1 MNNVTL
7 NISSNMNTQSVI
19 LQDVKNV
26 LRTKSD
32 FNRTFEKYNTQN
44 DKTRTFE
51 AQDGKKMPEKD
62 INVASKRVSDRNNSV
77 CNKDSLKEDKVKVA
91 DKQEPK
97 SLDEKIKASAD
108 ENVKIFDD
116 IYELSDDP
124 SMSLANVQLDEA
136 DLQLCE
142 EKFTE
147 TITAELDCF
156 IAETGLDEVLSDTEI
171 TVLKNVVSA
180 CNNAILSDDAITTDD
195 LILDLNS
202 QGVDLTR
209 IAKAIKDFVNNMKSN
224 ENGIIIGENNLVD
237 TTKDSLIKIADIIA
251 TTANDVSNS
260 QDIDV
265 LNLKNGIDTVLAKLN
280 KTADI
285 KSYMKPDASLI
296 VDKTLVQN
304 DLPKEI
310 YIDKSFVALK
320 DDKELSASILNSTK
334 SEFSYV
340 ISEDEIEGAIKGTKL
355 TDKSSSLK
363 RVFSHDVSG
372 NKIVEDTKLTD
383 NKSSSKNVS
392 IGAQSVDLLKTI
404 KDSESVSNTL
414 VSNKNNVISNTLT
427 SNLTAAQNS
436 LNDKNVVFDNSNLLK
451 SDASNF
457 NNSSHLLGDK
467 AESLIQADTKGASL
481 ANNLN
486 SLASKNSGVTV
497 SLTDTAT
504 SSKAAIKT
512 EAVMLKNLVS
522 NNEVSSI
529 SVKSLDVKPHVN
541 TNTNFSLDDLAL
553 ENNISINTFTTI
565 GRTKVMEQSANSMS
579 EVVNVARS
587 IINQKNENIAP
598 QNTTLGLVAN
608 KANTIS
614 ETNNIMA
621 NASHIG
627 AVFTNVVKSNAMKTN
642 VSNDT
647 KGIDLGSVD
656 VSSTTERTAILNATN
671 TTTAS
676 SITSRLN
683 NTMSGL
689 FSFFDNKLPLSTNNQ
704 SQNAQNITNKVLEM
718 AARNLQQ
725 VELELNPQNL
735 GKMKIKID
743 INDAKNASVSFMVNN
758 ATTKELLSGSFDKLK
773 MALEDAGYQ
782 LVEQNVTHHNTE
794 DTGTNSNRE
803 FNNSEWR
810 KEVLATSKSMH
821 NSKEWMNAFAQ
832 EVKV

>member
-62 INVASKRVSDRNNSV
+62 INVASKRVNDRNNSV

-147 TITAELDCF
+147 TISAELDCF

-304 DLPKEI
+304 VLPKEI

-529 SVKSLDVKPHVN
+529 SVKSLDVKPYVN

-565 GRTKVMEQSANSMS
+565 GRTKVVEQSANSMS

-621 NASHIG
+621 NASHLG

-689 FSFFDNKLPLSTNNQ
+689 FSFFDNKLSLSTNNQ

-773 MALEDAGYQ
+773 TALEDAGYQ